1 MGGCIGRRFLLCL
14 ATNRVESDFVG
25 REEGRFG
32 LQLIEVEIAM
42 WGRRALAVERE
53 REVETALCI
62 VEGGVALL
70 DHARLPIF
78 KIIVTIMEYI
88 I

>member
-25 REEGRFG
+25 REEGRVG
-32 LQLIEVEIAM
+32 LGLVEVEIVM
-42 WGRRALAVERE
+42 WGRRAFAVESE
-53 REVETALCI
+53 FETALCI

-70 DHARLPIF
+70 DHARLAIF
-78 KIIVTIMEYI
+78 KIILTIMEHI
-88 I
+88 V